1 MIVASKRSADEA
13 PLTDLIPDSRPTE
26 APAGLV
32 RQVPIEEIRPN
43 RNQPRKTFEP
53 RALADLVASIR
64 ANGIIQPLLAQEVG
78 GAYELIA
85 GERRFRAACMAGLRE
100 VPTIV
105 RTLDREADALE
116 LALIENLQREDL
128 SPIEEAEAYLKL
140 TEEFGYTQDV
150 LSRKLGR
157 GRATVAN
164 VMRLLKL
171 PPEVQEAVATGS
183 VSAGHGKALLALDDD
198 DTIRDLFQVVVERGL
213 NVRQT
218 EELVKRVQTAAE
230 APPKPA
236 PKPDEE
242 SWIDPL
248 ARRLGSHL
256 GTKVAI
262 QARRGGRGRIV
273 LDYAS
278 AEDLDRIVE
287 IIERKF

>member
-1 MIVASKRSADEA
+1 VIVAGKRSADEA
-13 PLTDLIPDSRPTE
+13 RLTDLIPDSTPDD

-32 RQVPIEEIRPN
+32 RLIPIEEIRPN

-53 RALADLVASIR
+53 KALADLVASIR

-100 VPTIV
+100 VPTII
-105 RTLDREADALE
+105 RTVERESDALE

-140 TEEFGYTQDV
+140 SEEFGYTQDV
-150 LSRKLGR
+150 LSRKLGK

-171 PPEVQEAVATGS
+171 PPEVQEAIATGA
-183 VSAGHGKALLALDDD
+183 VSAGHGKALLALDDAD
-198 DTIRDLFQVVVERGL
+198 VIRDIFQVVLEREL

-218 EELVKRVQTAAE
+218 EQIVRRILATPAT
-230 APPKPA
+230 PPKPA
-236 PKPDEE
+236 APAEPA
-242 SWIDPL
+242 SWVEPL
-248 ARRLGSHL
+248 VKRLGSHL
-256 GTKVAI
+256 GTRVDIVQRK
-262 QARRGGRGRIV
+262 GGRGRLV
-273 LDYAS
+273 LDYS
-278 AEDLDRIVE
+278 DAEDLNRIIE
-287 IIERKF
+287 IIERRF